1 MLSISFISLFRR
13 FSALAVA
20 VVGIGFLANVSVT
33 EVYAQESTLADQTLT
48 QECIEQ
54 PYSGT
59 MHQSSEADL
68 ALEIEKTA
76 WFKTVGNGMTA
87 DVLFVTAVQVKVVR
101 GLA

>member
-48 QECIEQ
+48 QECI
-54 PYSGT
+54 
-59 MHQSSEADL
+59 SSHTQERCTKA
-68 ALEIEKTA
+68 AKQI
-76 WFKTVGNGMTA
+76 
-87 DVLFVTAVQVKVVR
+87 
-101 GLA
+101 